1 MHCQPIPDRFR
12 LSIQLR
18 KRPEADGAVAS
29 PLAPETILGC
39 RGQGTVRDV
48 LVSVAQS
55 MDNPLALVE
64 ARETQRQDLLLNRR
78 KLSPKQHAWL
88 DILYD
93 RERRRQGHGH
103 T

>member
-1 MHCQPIPDRFR
+1 M
-12 LSIQLR
+12 
-18 KRPEADGAVAS
+18 
-29 PLAPETILGC
+29 
-39 RGQGTVRDV
+39 RDV

-64 ARETQRQDLLLNRR
+64 ARETQRQRGEVSPEIREDLLLNRR